1 MSNAIAPMLV
11 PLCKNTVTFYIRNPR
26 VGYPQ
31 TMLTDYWPFLTPLI
45 HSFILND

>member
-11 PLCKNTVTFYIRNPR
+11 PLSENTISCYIREPR

-31 TMLTDYWPFLTPLI
+31 TMLTDY
-45 HSFILND
+45 